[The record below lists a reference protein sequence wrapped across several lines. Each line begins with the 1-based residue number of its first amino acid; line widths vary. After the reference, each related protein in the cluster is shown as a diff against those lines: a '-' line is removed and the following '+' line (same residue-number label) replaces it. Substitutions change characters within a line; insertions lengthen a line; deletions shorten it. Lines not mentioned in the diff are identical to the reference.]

1 MSHLIAEKIKK
12 KKIEEGIMN
21 CLVFS
26 SFTHQT
32 DLDQDKIQSKAISFW
47 GKWSSYAH
55 RFFS

>member
-32 DLDQDKIQSKAISFW
+32 DLDQDKIQSKAISF
-47 GKWSSYAH
+47 
-55 RFFS
+55 